1 MCSYSFSFIEG
12 IEVGKIYMQDKKP
25 QTNKADRLVY
35 RIPLAAG
42 SRSEGRGA
50 GDKSSNIGIVMVGA
64 CRA

>member
-1 MCSYSFSFIEG
+1 MCSYSLGFIEE
-12 IEVGKIYMQDKKP
+12 IEIGKYICKTRNHR
-25 QTNKADRLVY
+25 QTRQTDFVY

-50 GDKSSNIGIVMVGA
+50 EDKSGNIGIVMVGA